1 MILPVS
7 TTSLQTY
14 TKPSKLT
21 AEKRVLQRANQD
33 IKLTLTTQA
42 PLLQTEPSW
51 NPYFLKEC
59 KFPHHVK
66 ARCKAAQSCPA
77 IGQVSH
83 RCTKQGSDKG
93 SCGALWDFLNSS
105 THLDPEAFQTY
116 QLLIT
121 LSLDRMYLVS
131 RLKPSS
137 FCPAGCRKHLL
148 PALSSC

>member
-66 ARCKAAQSCPA
+66 ASCKAAQSCPA
-77 IGQVSH
+77 MGQVSH

-105 THLDPEAFQTY
+105 THLDPEAFQNLPATDNTKSWPY
-116 QLLIT
+116 VF
-121 LSLDRMYLVS
+121 SLEAETFL
-131 RLKPSS
+131 
-137 FCPAGCRKHLL
+137 LL
-148 PALSSC
+148 PCWMQEAFVASTF